1 MKHIRIFI
9 ALVILAGMSSC
20 SIPSVTTTNRTAR
33 SFVIETDIQQMP
45 TVADLV
51 VDTVYV
57 RKDTTWTNTAK
68 SITTKAAMRE
78 LLIGAMM
85 EKANAD
91 VIIQPRENLVVKAQ
105 SSKQLLRMEIY
116 GYPAR
121 YRNFRTATEEDL
133 RILNGI
139 DPQPAN
145 YNTIYIGGGYQSAPA
160 VTPAVGNVTKA
171 ITPAP
176 EVPAKPKKAG
186 YLRKPFY
193 SSIEVGYNAYFPF
206 NMYTFG
212 HGFLINNNYL
222 WRMKNPLIYEG
233 FGVGLNAS
241 FGKYDSDNDAR
252 EWYIPIYW
260 HNRFYMGRKKCI
272 PFFDFRLG
280 AFMGVS
286 EWNHKNNWSNKETDF
301 MGGLYYAAFLGLEFG
316 KHVNFSIGTDQVFGG
331 VAGEG
336 AFFNLNLCA
345 KLGFNF

>member
-186 YLRKPFY
+186 YLRNPFY
-193 SSIEVGYNAYFPF
+193 TSIEAGYNLFFPI
-206 NMYTFG
+206 TG
-212 HGFLINNNYL
+212 EAEISHGFLINNSYL
-222 WRMKNPLIYEG
+222 WRMKNPHIFEG
-233 FGVGLNAS
+233 FGVGLNTMLD
-241 FGKYDSDNDAR
+241 KYYR
-252 EWYIPIYW
+252 EWFIPIYW
-260 HNRFYMGRKKCI
+260 HNRFYWSKTKVA

-280 AFMGVS
+280 AFLGAS
-286 EWNHKNNWSNKETDF
+286 EWKSMSSWRSEF
-301 MGGLYYAAFLGLEFG
+301 MGGMYYAAFLGLEFG
-316 KHVNFSIGTDQVFGG
+316 KHVNLAVGSDQFFGSI
-331 VAGEG
+331 AGSG
-336 AFFNLNLCA
+336 DALFTLNVCA
-345 KLGFNF
+345 KIGINF

>member
-193 SSIEVGYNAYFPF
+193 TSIEAGYNLFFPI
-206 NMYTFG
+206 TG
-212 HGFLINNNYL
+212 EAEISHGFLINNSYL
-222 WRMKNPLIYEG
+222 WRMKNPHIFEG
-233 FGVGLNAS
+233 FGVGLNTMLD
-241 FGKYDSDNDAR
+241 KYYR
-252 EWYIPIYW
+252 EWFIPIYW
-260 HNRFYMGRKKCI
+260 HNRFYWSKTKVA

-280 AFMGVS
+280 AFLGAS
-286 EWNHKNNWSNKETDF
+286 EWKSMSSWRSEF
-301 MGGLYYAAFLGLEFG
+301 MGGMYYAAFLGLEFG
-316 KHVNFSIGTDQVFGG
+316 KHVNLAVGSDQFFGSI
-331 VAGEG
+331 AGSG
-336 AFFNLNLCA
+336 DALFTLNVCA
-345 KLGFNF
+345 KIGINF

>member
-1 MKHIRIFI
+1 
-9 ALVILAGMSSC
+9 
-20 SIPSVTTTNRTAR
+20 
-33 SFVIETDIQQMP
+33 MP

-186 YLRKPFY
+186 YLRNPFY
-193 SSIEVGYNAYFPF
+193 TSIEAGYNLFFPI
-206 NMYTFG
+206 TG
-212 HGFLINNNYL
+212 EAEISHGFLINNSYL
-222 WRMKNPLIYEG
+222 WRMKNPHIFEG
-233 FGVGLNAS
+233 FGVGLNTMLD
-241 FGKYDSDNDAR
+241 KYYR
-252 EWYIPIYW
+252 EWFIPIYW
-260 HNRFYMGRKKCI
+260 HNRFYWSKTKVA

-280 AFMGVS
+280 AFLGAS
-286 EWNHKNNWSNKETDF
+286 EWKSMSSWHSEF
-301 MGGLYYAAFLGLEFG
+301 MGGMYYAAFLGLEFG
-316 KHVNFSIGTDQVFGG
+316 KHVNLAVGSDQFFGSI
-331 VAGEG
+331 AGSG
-336 AFFNLNLCA
+336 DALFTLNVCA
-345 KLGFNF
+345 KVGINF

>member
-186 YLRKPFY
+186 YLRNPFY
-193 SSIEVGYNAYFPF
+193 TSIEAGYNLFFPI
-206 NMYTFG
+206 TG
-212 HGFLINNNYL
+212 EAEISHGFLINNSYL
-222 WRMKNPLIYEG
+222 WRMKNPHIFEG
-233 FGVGLNAS
+233 FGVGLNTMLD
-241 FGKYDSDNDAR
+241 KYYR
-252 EWYIPIYW
+252 EWFIPIYW
-260 HNRFYMGRKKCI
+260 HNRFYWSKTKVA

-280 AFMGVS
+280 AFLGAS
-286 EWNHKNNWSNKETDF
+286 EWKSMSSWHSEF
-301 MGGLYYAAFLGLEFG
+301 MGGMYYAAFLGLEFG
-316 KHVNFSIGTDQVFGG
+316 KHVNLAVGSDQFFGSI
-331 VAGEG
+331 AGSG
-336 AFFNLNLCA
+336 DALFTLNVCA
-345 KLGFNF
+345 KIGINF